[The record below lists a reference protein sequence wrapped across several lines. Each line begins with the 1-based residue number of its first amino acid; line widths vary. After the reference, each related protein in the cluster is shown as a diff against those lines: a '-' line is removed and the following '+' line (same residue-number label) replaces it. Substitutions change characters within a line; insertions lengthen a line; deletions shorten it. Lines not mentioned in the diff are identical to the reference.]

1 MAKSVF
7 RTVLVIGDNHEEL
20 IKKYSADTKV
30 EEHVK
35 CRLDDAEHLH
45 KSFLKLIETILESKD
60 LNISENQRDNYK
72 KLYLNIK
79 EMSDFEYYQYYTKGC
94 RYDEETGDA
103 LTDENPNAH
112 YRAERCYENRLRN
125 HNEEGPF
132 SNPFWLN
139 DATKSYSARFN
150 DICWKRIHMYDKET
164 EIYKRA
170 WELVVDD
177 DEPKDE
183 KEERIKANM
192 IGKLGYFLNFKD
204 KDEYIR
210 HSCSFWCYGVITEN
224 GYDEVTYQISD
235 KDWVANFYDKYIKN
249 IKGNPLL
256 TIYEVRSLND

>member
-1 MAKSVF
+1 
-7 RTVLVIGDNHEEL
+7 
-20 IKKYSADTKV
+20 
-30 EEHVK
+30 
-35 CRLDDAEHLH
+35 
-45 KSFLKLIETILESKD
+45 
-60 LNISENQRDNYK
+60 
-72 KLYLNIK
+72 
-79 EMSDFEYYQYYTKGC
+79 
-94 RYDEETGDA
+94 
-103 LTDENPNAH
+103 
-112 YRAERCYENRLRN
+112 
-125 HNEEGPF
+125 
-132 SNPFWLN
+132 
-139 DATKSYSARFN
+139 
-150 DICWKRIHMYDKET
+150 MYDKET

-177 DEPKDE
+177 AEPKDE